1 MARPHVT
8 EGVSALA
15 PAGPEIRP
23 AYRPDID
30 GLRAV
35 AIIAV
40 VLYHISG
47 SLLPGGFIGVD
58 VFFVISG
65 FLISSLIFKELDQ
78 GHFSFADFYIRRIR
92 RIFPALILMMA
103 ALWVTAIVQFTR
115 SEFVQLGQYIVGGGL
130 FASNLLQWR
139 YAGYFDTDAA
149 LKPLQHLWSLGIEE
163 QFYIV
168 WPVAVVLL
176 WPWRRRFPVL
186 LLAAMA
192 ASFAFNVWRTPHH
205 ATGAFFL
212 PFGRAWELLAGSL
225 LAWLERYGRMPAL
238 LARERRIGRLS
249 GGVALKDVAAVLSV
263 LLLAAGL
270 VLINSDSEFPGW
282 WVLLPIASA
291 VLVIWAGERAWIN
304 RILLANPAMVFVGLI
319 SYPLYIWHWPLLSL
333 LRITSIGEPSL
344 AARFGVAGVS
354 VVLAILTYGLVE
366 RPLRHSQAH
375 RGAIVG
381 GLVAAMAVLSVLGS
395 LSAMQVLQTPR
406 MIADQRAEDAALHAW
421 SRITNCASFVDKK
434 AIYYGDCRIWGD
446 PALKKTYVIWGDSHA
461 NSWAGVFAVLAK
473 ERGARLVEIS
483 RPACPPI
490 AGVRRTTPHLQMGEA
505 CNSSELADA
514 ALAKIEAM
522 HPQRI
527 ILVARWTYYTS
538 GLLEF
543 GDHGN
548 LIAKSFITAGDE
560 AEATAQTS
568 ARDFPVKLTE
578 TIARLAKAAPVL
590 VVRTAPTLHLPTE
603 AGLRRDPDGFEPT
616 LAQYRAQEALPN
628 AVIDKAARDI
638 PGVQVLDPAIVLC
651 DARKCHAI
659 SHGVRVYEDDN
670 THLSNAGAML
680 FLPALRRL
688 LP

>member
-1 MARPHVT
+1 MTSSPSNAAPS
-8 EGVSALA
+8 SA
-15 PAGPEIRP
+15 EIRP
-23 AYRPDID
+23 SYRPDID

-40 VLYHISG
+40 VLYHVSG

-103 ALWVTAIVQFTR
+103 ALWVTAVFLFTR
-115 SEFVQLGQYIVGGGL
+115 SEFVQLGQYILGGGL

-192 ASFAFNVWRTPHH
+192 VSFAFNIWRTPHH

-225 LAWLERYGRMPAL
+225 LAWQDRYGRAEIFS
-238 LARERRIGRLS
+238 RERQIGLPF
-249 GGVALKDVAAVLSV
+249 GALATKDIAAVLSAV
-263 LLLAAGL
+263 LLAAGL
-270 VLINSDSEFPGW
+270 ILINAESEFPGW
-282 WVLLPIASA
+282 WVLLPIASG
-291 VLVIWAGERAWIN
+291 VLIIWAGETAWIN
-304 RILLANPAMVFVGLI
+304 RIVLAHPAMVFVGLI
-319 SYPLYIWHWPLLSL
+319 SYPLYVWHWPLLSL
-333 LRITSIGEPSL
+333 LRILHNGEPSL
-344 AARFGVAGVS
+344 AARFGVAAAS
-354 VVLAILTYGLVE
+354 VLLAILTWLLIE
-366 RPLRHSQAH
+366 RPLRRVRVY

-381 GLVAAMAVLSVLGS
+381 GLAAAMAALSVLGS

-406 MIADQRAEDAALHAW
+406 MIADQIAEEAALHAW
-421 SRITNCASFVDKK
+421 YRITNCASFVDKK

-461 NSWAGVFAVLAK
+461 NSWSGVFAVLAK
-473 ERGARLVEIS
+473 ERGARMVEFS

-505 CNSSELADA
+505 CNSSALADA
-514 ALAKIEAM
+514 VLAKIETM

-527 ILVARWTYYTS
+527 ILAARWTYYTS

-560 AEATAQTS
+560 PVATAQTS

-578 TIARLAKAAPVL
+578 TIARLAKVAPL
-590 VVRTAPTLHLPTE
+590 LIVRTAPTLHLPTE
-603 AGLRRDPDGFEPT
+603 AGLARDPGGFEPT
-616 LAQYRAQEALPN
+616 LAQYRALEALPN

-638 PGVQVLDPAIVLC
+638 PDIHVLDPAIVLC

-670 THLSNAGAML
+670 THLSDAGAML

-688 LP
+688 MP